1 LNIDKISDDQQEKI
15 HKLQDEIDA
24 LWMVLREAGI
34 GTYQANLLY
43 AKAYLKR
50 GGKFE
55 GKK

>member
-1 LNIDKISDDQQEKI
+1 MNIDKISDDQQEKI